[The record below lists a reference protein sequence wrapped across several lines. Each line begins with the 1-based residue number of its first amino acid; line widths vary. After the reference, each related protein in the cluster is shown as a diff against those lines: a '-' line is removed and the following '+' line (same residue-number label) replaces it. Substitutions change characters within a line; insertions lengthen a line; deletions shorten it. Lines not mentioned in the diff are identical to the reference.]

1 MVNMQRHVPDQMLV
15 PNGTRNWLMQ
25 NLFSIML
32 VLMAARAVYLLL
44 FPSRDQIDLGY
55 EIHRLMRRTSLQS
68 ANPTELLTAR
78 SETDLQNKIRIG
90 MHKAWTERV
99 DSWHLASVIY
109 E

>member
-1 MVNMQRHVPDQMLV
+1 MGTFPGFFLFGLVLRSPTPSSLRGLSATEMVNMQRHVPDQMLV

-55 EIHRLMRRTSLQS
+55 EIHRLMRSL
-68 ANPTELLTAR
+68 
-78 SETDLQNKIRIG
+78 KI
-90 MHKAWTERV
+90 
-99 DSWHLASVIY
+99 
-109 E
+109 